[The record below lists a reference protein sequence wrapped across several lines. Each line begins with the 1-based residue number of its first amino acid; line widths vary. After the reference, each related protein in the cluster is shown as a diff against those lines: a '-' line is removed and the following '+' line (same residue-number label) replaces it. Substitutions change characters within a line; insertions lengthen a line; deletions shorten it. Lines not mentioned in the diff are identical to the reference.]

1 MIGKEVVES
10 DTHIST
16 PHPPYPDTN
25 NTHSSINL
33 AVTLGSKVTLASGDP
48 VICLV
53 VAWALYAV
61 ADDLIPGKS
70 ALRKAGAVG
79 DDALDC
85 LEISAR
91 VSAGLQAGLGALVI
105 AWKLL
110 LRGGVVQAGDA
121 ERLVAMGAKPLKA
134 LLG

>member
-1 MIGKEVVES
+1 MSILPSHSPPLPTYGPAP
-10 DTHIST
+10 
-16 PHPPYPDTN
+16 PHP
-25 NTHSSINL
+25 SSINL

-61 ADDLIPGKS
+61 ADDLAPGKS
-70 ALRKAGAVG
+70 ALRKARTVGA
-79 DDALDC
+79 DALDA

-91 VSAGLQAGLGALVI
+91 VSAGLQAGLGALVM
-105 AWKLL
+105 AWKVA
-110 LRGGVVQAGDA
+110 LRAGLVQPGDA
-121 ERLVAMGAKPLKA
+121 ERLVALGSKPIKA

>member
-1 MIGKEVVES
+1 M
-10 DTHIST
+10 
-16 PHPPYPDTN
+16 
-25 NTHSSINL
+25 
-33 AVTLGSKVTLASGDP
+33 TLASGDP

-70 ALRKAGAVG
+70 ALRKAGVVG

-91 VSAGLQAGLGALVI
+91 VSAGLQAGLGALVV

-110 LRGGVVQAGDA
+110 VRGGVVQPGDA
-121 ERLVAMGAKPLKA
+121 QRLVAMGAKPLKA